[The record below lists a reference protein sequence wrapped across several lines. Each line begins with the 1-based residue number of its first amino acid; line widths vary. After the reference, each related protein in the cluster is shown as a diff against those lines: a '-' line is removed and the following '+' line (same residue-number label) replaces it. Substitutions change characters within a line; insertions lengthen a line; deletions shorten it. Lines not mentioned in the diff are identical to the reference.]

1 MKHHQTQLAR
11 SDLMPTSDLEEHS
24 GNHWSQVIYK
34 VVVNIATDDEAR
46 VRSSAWAQI
55 SATDDL
61 GLVILHSVS
70 LYTALYTLRT
80 DLHFY
85 LPL

>member
-1 MKHHQTQLAR
+1 MPTT
-11 SDLMPTSDLEEHS
+11 PTSDVEEHS

-46 VRSSAWAQI
+46 VRSSAWARI
-55 SATDDL
+55 NATDDL
-61 GLVILHSVS
+61 GLAILHSAAPS
-70 LYTALYTLRT
+70 YTFHT
-80 DLHFY
+80 DLHFH